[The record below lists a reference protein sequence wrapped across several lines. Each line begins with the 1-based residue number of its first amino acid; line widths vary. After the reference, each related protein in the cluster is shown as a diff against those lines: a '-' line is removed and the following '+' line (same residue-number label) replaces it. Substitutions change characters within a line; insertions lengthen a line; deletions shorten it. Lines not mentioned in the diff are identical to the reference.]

1 MSTLPALH
9 GKTLPVFFMQ
19 GYLDGLWHA
28 VGKGQL
34 IAAYQLAAQEL
45 VPDKA
50 MRDRWLDPLLAY
62 FHHGTHDPQP
72 LDYRFVALFQ
82 AGFQLNGPQY
92 LKAAR
97 VFTRRAGKE
106 WWFGEPP
113 ISTYQDE
120 TGLQKHFAPR
130 IWAALNP
137 GKFGAP
143 EITSYTVKGYC
154 DLGIIGVT
162 TFLDHF
168 RQESEI
174 AFQVKTD
181 NNSIDI
187 EAIECPF
194 CLHEHDLCYVLAG
207 IVSGLLDWLHGH
219 WGRESTA
226 HQYLTL
232 NDDTSTNHR
241 VVIDI
246 HRYGLNSKP
255 PAAAS

>member
-1 MSTLPALH
+1 MSTLSALH
-9 GKTLPVFFMQ
+9 GKTLPVFFTQ

-28 VGKGQL
+28 VGRGQL
-34 IAAYQLAAQEL
+34 SAAYQLAAQDL
-45 VPDKA
+45 FPDKTI
-50 MRDRWLDPLLAY
+50 RDRWLDPLLAY
-62 FHHGTHDPQP
+62 FHDGTHDPQP

-82 AGFQLNGPQY
+82 SGFQLNGSQY
-92 LKAAR
+92 LRAAR

-130 IWAALNP
+130 IWTALNP

-143 EITSYTVKGYC
+143 EITIRTVKGYRE
-154 DLGIIGVT
+154 LGIIGVT
-162 TFLDHF
+162 TFLEHF

-174 AFQVKTD
+174 DFQVQTD
-181 NNSIDI
+181 SNRIDI
-187 EAIECPF
+187 EVIECPF
-194 CLHEHDLCYVLAG
+194 CLHEHDLCYVFAG

-219 WGRESTA
+219 WGHESTV

-232 NDDTSTNHR
+232 NNDTSTNHR

-246 HRYGLNSKP
+246 HPYDLDSKP